1 MAYTAINL
9 IVPGKALAGE
19 VVTAQVEI
27 TNLQDYTLYAIPVLN
42 VDGYILEGSYET
54 IVPRQTKVWT
64 FTFTMLSKSVTL
76 RADSWCES
84 YYFTWHLDATISQ
97 VISLEL
103 LPEFQ
108 DFSIREYYKV

>member
-9 IVPGKALAGE
+9 IVPTKA
-19 VVTAQVEI
+19 
-27 TNLQDYTLYAIPVLN
+27 
-42 VDGYILEGSYET
+42 
-54 IVPRQTKVWT
+54 
-64 FTFTMLSKSVTL
+64 L

-84 YYFTWHLDATISQ
+84 YYFAWHLDATISQ